1 MPYNI
6 DDIKRLTKAER
17 LEIIQELL
25 SGIDS
30 EMSEETFLTDEDLIL
45 NERITAYESNTMK
58 FYSWEE
64 VKEKLEN
71 RLKRMKGDK
80 D

>member
-6 DDIKRLTKAER
+6 DEIKKLPKAEK

-25 SGIDS
+25 TSIDN
-30 EMSEETFLTDEDLIL
+30 EMSGETLMTEEDLIL
-45 NERITAYESNTMK
+45 NERLAAYEANTMK

-64 VKEKLEN
+64 VKDRLEKRLEKL
-71 RLKRMKGDK
+71 KGGES
-80 D
+80 

>member
-6 DDIKRLTKAER
+6 DEIKRLPKAEK

-25 SGIDS
+25 TSIDQ
-30 EMSEETFLTDEDLIL
+30 EMSEETFMTEEDLL
-45 NERITAYESNTMK
+45 LSERLAAYEANTMK

-64 VKEKLEN
+64 VKAKLEK
-71 RLKRMKGDK
+71 RLEHLKGG
-80 D
+80 

>member
-6 DDIKRLTKAER
+6 DEIKKLPKAER

-25 SGIDS
+25 ISIDS
-30 EMSEETFLTDEDLIL
+30 EMAAESFLTEEDLIL
-45 NERITAYESNTMK
+45 NERLAAYDSHSMK

-64 VKEKLEN
+64 VKHRLEKK
-71 RLKRMKGDK
+71 LKRLEGGKE
-80 D
+80 

>member
-6 DDIKRLTKAER
+6 DEIKKLSKAEK

-25 SGIDS
+25 TSIDK
-30 EMSEETFLTDEDLIL
+30 EMSEENFMTEEDLL
-45 NERITAYESNTMK
+45 LSERLAAYEANTMK

-64 VKEKLEN
+64 VKAKLEK
-71 RLKRMKGDK
+71 RLEHLKGG
-80 D
+80 